1 MSSKGKAGSLINFQI
16 TVENHEVLDSS
27 ILALNEDWK
36 EGKINWYSPIEKTSF
51 KEFYDNSFWNGKFKG
66 DYNSFWSE
74 MGNPNIIPNAWPK
87 GGPSWDGI
95 AVLTDK
101 NGEKTLLLFEAK
113 ARKGELFSKCKA
125 TNSDSFD
132 SIKDKLNSTRDK
144 LGLKHDVDW
153 MIKYFQFANRL
164 AFHNYLQNEN
174 IKVALICIYFA
185 NDPYWTKENYT
196 GIEEWKKAIKKEKD
210 YFGIDNAF
218 LESNHIYNLIIDLK
232 SDPYKDILKKINDK
246 LKENKVTCGD
256 DVCFPNLTCD
266 IIYK

>member
-1 MSSKGKAGSLINFQI
+1 MPKKRNKNVGSLIDFRI
-16 TVENHEVLDSS
+16 AVENHEVLDSS

-36 EGKINWYSPIEKTSF
+36 EGKINWYSPIENTSF
-51 KEFYDNSFWNGKFKG
+51 KEFYDNTFWTGKFDKKS
-66 DYNSFWSE
+66 NSFWDE

-113 ARKGELFSKCKA
+113 ARKGELSSKCKA

-144 LGLKHDVDW
+144 LGLKHNVDW

-196 GIEEWKKAIKKEKD
+196 DIVEWKKAIKKEKD

-232 SDPYKDILKKINDK
+232 SDPYKDIKVKIK
-246 LKENKVTCGD
+246 LKLDDNKVPCGY
-256 DVCFPNLTCD
+256 DVVS
-266 IIYK
+266 